1 MLQVRELGIPCM
13 LLLNCIHTTG
23 PSRSELRAE
32 ARRLESALDLPVRV
46 IDASKDKAGDW
57 VRSWAPILSMQKAC
71 AGIRSVP
78 ASMVHGVELL
88 RPHLRTGTPGFLCHL
103 LRMREV
109 PAWLSPEAQ
118 EAWRQATTTMDSP
131 AAMQLEEA
139 GERMGQIKE
148 LLPNLLTR
156 STLDSSIVGQPSDA
170 PRLGPV
176 GVWSDLLLMFQ
187 AVYSWATVPTDLLD
201 GWMAAGMDAVKRAL
215 PETWWRS
222 LIVDGMLSGLAGIFI
237 FLPQIMILFGFTA
250 VLEHSGA
257 MARLGTWATA
267 SSGNSGSAAAAQ

>member
-1 MLQVRELGIPCM
+1 MLTDFPGLYNLHAQSEDGKVTEEAMLDTNHENHPDFVLMVADASSLQGQLFLVLQVRELGIPCM

-139 GERMGQIKE
+139 GERMGQIK
-148 LLPNLLTR
+148 
-156 STLDSSIVGQPSDA
+156 SDS
-170 PRLGPV
+170 PRTSSLG
-176 GVWSDLLLMFQ
+176 
-187 AVYSWATVPTDLLD
+187 
-201 GWMAAGMDAVKRAL
+201 R
-215 PETWWRS
+215 R
-222 LIVDGMLSGLAGIFI
+222 
-237 FLPQIMILFGFTA
+237 
-250 VLEHSGA
+250 
-257 MARLGTWATA
+257 
-267 SSGNSGSAAAAQ
+267 